1 VRAGPLTHPP
11 FRWLVAARTTALLG
25 NAVAPLALAFAV
37 LDLTGSPTDL
47 GLVVA
52 ARSIANVAVLL
63 IGGVIADRLPRNL
76 VLVGTSIGAGVA
88 QGIVAALV
96 ITESATIP
104 LLIVFSIIN
113 GALAAVSLPA
123 SSALVPQTVPA
134 EQLRPANAIL
144 RLSMNAGS
152 IVGASLGSV
161 LVAIFGPGY
170 GLAIDAGT
178 FLLAAALFARLHPQP
193 RPDAPEPST
202 GGDRSS
208 VIHDLL
214 TGWREFTRR
223 RWVWIVVLQFML
235 VNAAFT
241 GAIAVLGPI
250 VADAT
255 FGRASWGLV
264 LASETVGFVLGGL
277 IALRWRPRHALG
289 IGVALTA
296 TLAVPVMLLA
306 LAPWVPVLIA
316 AFFLGGMAIE
326 QFGIAWDQSLQQNIP
341 ADRLARVYSYDA
353 AGSFIAIPLGE
364 VLVGPLASSFGTTPV
379 IIGCAIIIL
388 AASLAAAAPSIR
400 TLTSNPNEPITP

>member
-1 VRAGPLTHPP
+1 M
-11 FRWLVAARTTALLG
+11 
-25 NAVAPLALAFAV
+25 ALAFAV

-52 ARSIANVAVLL
+52 ARSVANVAVLL
-63 IGGVIADRLPRNL
+63 IGGVIADRLPRNV
-76 VLVGTSIGAGVA
+76 VLVGTSIGAGLT

-96 ITESATIP
+96 ITGSATIP

-113 GALAAVSLPA
+113 GAFAAVSLPA
-123 SSALVPQTVPA
+123 SSALLPQTVPA

-144 RLSMNAGS
+144 RLSVNAGS
-152 IVGASLGSV
+152 IVGASMGSV

-178 FLLAAALFARLHPQP
+178 FLLAAGLFACLRPHP
-193 RPDAPEPST
+193 RPDAQETRS
-202 GGDRSS
+202 GGDRAS

-214 TGWREFTRR
+214 IGWREFIRR

-289 IGVALTA
+289 IGVALTG
-296 TLAVPVMLLA
+296 TLAVPVILLA
-306 LAPWVPVLIA
+306 LIPSVPVLIA
-316 AFFLGGMAIE
+316 AFFLGGMAVE

-364 VLVGPLASSFGTTPV
+364 VLVGPLAGSFGTTPV

-388 AASLAAAAPSIR
+388 AASLAAAAPSVR
-400 TLTSNPNEPITP
+400 TLTSNPNKPLMP

>member
-1 VRAGPLTHPP
+1 MRTGPLSHPP

-25 NAVAPLALAFAV
+25 NAIAPLALAFAV

-47 GLVVA
+47 GFVVA
-52 ARSIANVAVLL
+52 ARSVANVAVLL
-63 IGGVIADRLPRNL
+63 IGGVIADRLPRNV
-76 VLVGTSIGAGVA
+76 VLVGTSIGAGLT

-96 ITESATIP
+96 ITGSATIP

-123 SSALVPQTVPA
+123 SLALVPQTVAA

-161 LVAIFGPGY
+161 LVAIFGPGF

-178 FLLAAALFARLHPQP
+178 FLLAALLFTRLRPHP
-193 RPDAPEPST
+193 RPDAPDTRS
-202 GGDRSS
+202 GGERSS
-208 VIHDLL
+208 IIHDLRI
-214 TGWREFTRR
+214 GWREFTRQ

-306 LAPWVPVLIA
+306 LAPLVPILIT
-316 AFFLGGMAIE
+316 AFFIGGMAVE

-364 VLVGPLASSFGTTPV
+364 VLVGPLAGRFGTTPV

-388 AASLAAAAPSIR
+388 AASLAAAAPRIR
-400 TLTSNPNEPITP
+400 TLTSNPNKPLAP

>member
-1 VRAGPLTHPP
+1 MRAGPTAHPP

-25 NAVAPLALAFAV
+25 NAIAPLALAFAV

-52 ARSIANVAVLL
+52 ARSVANVAVLL
-63 IGGVIADRLPRNL
+63 IGGVIADRLPRNV
-76 VLVGTSIGAGVA
+76 VLVGTSIGAGLT
-88 QGIVAALV
+88 QGLVAALV
-96 ITESATIP
+96 ITGSATIP

-123 SSALVPQTVPA
+123 SSALVPQTVSA

-144 RLSMNAGS
+144 RLSVNAGS

-161 LVAIFGPGY
+161 LVAIFGPGF

-178 FLLAAALFARLHPQP
+178 FALAALLFTRLRPYP
-193 RPDAPEPST
+193 RPGAPETSSK
-202 GGDRSS
+202 GKRAS
-208 VIHDLL
+208 VIHDLR
-214 TGWREFTRR
+214 TGWREFTNR

-264 LASETVGFVLGGL
+264 LASETIGFVLGGL

-296 TLAVPVMLLA
+296 TLAVPVTMLA

-326 QFGIAWDQSLQQNIP
+326 QFGIAWDQTLQQNIP

-364 VLVGPLASSFGTTPV
+364 VLVGPLAGNFGTTPV

-388 AASLAAAAPSIR
+388 IASLAATAPSIR
-400 TLTSNPNEPITP
+400 TLTSNPNNPLAP

>member
-1 VRAGPLTHPP
+1 MRAGPLTHPS
-11 FRWLVAARTTALLG
+11 FRWLVAARTTAILG
-25 NAVAPLALAFAV
+25 NAIAPLALAFAV

-63 IGGVIADRLPRNL
+63 VGGVMADRLPRNI
-76 VLVGTSIGAGVA
+76 VLVGTSIGAA
-88 QGIVAALV
+88 LTQGIVAALV
-96 ITESATIP
+96 ITGSATIP
-104 LLIVFSIIN
+104 LLVIFSVIN
-113 GALAAVSLPA
+113 GALAAMSLPA
-123 SSALVPQTVPA
+123 SSALVTQTVPS

-144 RLSMNAGS
+144 RLSVNAGS

-170 GLAIDAGT
+170 GFAIDAGT
-178 FLLAAALFARLHPQP
+178 FLLAAVLFACLRLHP
-193 RPDAPEPST
+193 RPDAPNASS
-202 GGDRSS
+202 GDQRAS
-208 VIHDLL
+208 VFHDLL

-277 IALRWRPRHALG
+277 IALHWRPRHALG
-289 IGVALTA
+289 IGVALTGM
-296 TLAVPVMLLA
+296 TAVPVMLLA
-306 LAPWVPVLIA
+306 VVPQVPVLIA
-316 AFFLGGMAIE
+316 TFFLGGMAVE

-341 ADRLARVYSYDA
+341 ADRLSRVYSYDA
-353 AGSFIAIPLGE
+353 AFSFIAIPVGQIS
-364 VLVGPLASSFGTTPV
+364 VGPLAGNFGTTPV
-379 IIGCAIIIL
+379 LVGCAIIIL
-388 AASLAAAAPSIR
+388 VSSLAAAAPSVR
-400 TLTSNPNEPITP
+400 RLTSNPNTTPTP